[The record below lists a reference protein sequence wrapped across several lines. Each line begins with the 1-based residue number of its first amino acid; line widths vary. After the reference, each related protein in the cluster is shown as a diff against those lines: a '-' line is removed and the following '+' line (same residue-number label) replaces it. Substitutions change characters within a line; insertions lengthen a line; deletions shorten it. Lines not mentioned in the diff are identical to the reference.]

1 MSGTKKTHILKTECM
16 IGNRTF
22 PTRNKTQ
29 IIKKKPNHCRWICIL
44 LHFLCVYCIYYE
56 KVEGVESQQDK
67 NQQLILHWRHVKKW
81 T

>member
-29 IIKKKPNHCRWICIL
+29 IIKKKTKPLQMN
-44 LHFLCVYCIYYE
+44 LHFIAFLMCLLYLLWKGGGC
-56 KVEGVESQQDK
+56 GVTT
-67 NQQLILHWRHVKKW
+67 R
-81 T
+81 